1 MVAFAMLLAMTVM
14 AQVPARPDPPR
25 LVNDLAGVLTKQQAA
40 WLEDSLARFDRRT
53 SNQVAIVTIDDLG
66 GLDPAMMA
74 YEIGQRWQV
83 GTAEDNNGIVILV
96 KPKTAG
102 SPGRAFIATGYG
114 LEGAL
119 PDATCKMIVE
129 REMIPHFKQG
139 DYFGGIAAAVAVVC
153 PIAAGEYS
161 KERYE
166 KDSGNSLIAAFA
178 GLFGALLIFFI
189 IVKVTGKSGG
199 GGKGNSGTGT
209 FGPGGIFI
217 GGLPLG
223 GFGSHRGSRGS
234 DFGGFGDGGFGG
246 FGGGSFGGGGAGGSW

>member
-1 MVAFAMLLAMTVM
+1 
-14 AQVPARPDPPR
+14 
-25 LVNDLAGVLTKQQAA
+25 
-40 WLEDSLARFDRRT
+40 
-53 SNQVAIVTIDDLG
+53 
-66 GLDPAMMA
+66 
-74 YEIGQRWQV
+74 
-83 GTAEDNNGIVILV
+83 
-96 KPKTAG
+96 
-102 SPGRAFIATGYG
+102 
-114 LEGAL
+114 
-119 PDATCKMIVE
+119 
-129 REMIPHFKQG
+129 MIPHFKQG
-139 DYFGGIAAAVAVVC
+139 DYFGGIEAAVAVVC